1 MNQFL
6 ILSEKIFTIFAFIHY
21 VGSPLILILSGGA
34 SEGDLQ
40 DEQIDMPLVKQI
52 FLIIYI
58 ISFLLLLLR
67 WKQIIPS
74 VLKGGWLWLLLGLAI
89 CSISWSFS
97 PDLTQTRVVALTGS
111 MMFSLYF
118 ASRYT
123 LKEQLYIFGWVFG
136 IGTIA
141 SLFFVILLPKFG
153 IMGGIHAGAW
163 RGIYTHKNGLG
174 RTMLLSTIIFLLLA
188 LTTQKNR
195 WVFWTLLGTSFALL
209 LLSKSSSP
217 LINLMI
223 LMSIFFTLQIVR
235 WNYLFL
241 VPALIGLLSV
251 GIVVY
256 LLAMTNA
263 SQIAGAFGKDLTFTG
278 RTDFWPLILDKIW
291 EKPWLG
297 YGFGAFWQG
306 LDGPSAYVWNAS
318 AFKAP
323 NGHNGYLDLCLDLGL
338 VGLGIYTI
346 EFVSGVCRA
355 IGHIR
360 SVKTADAF
368 LPILL
373 LCLVILSNLTE
384 SSLVLQNNLLW
395 TLQVSTFLSLCL
407 PQLNENSYQVFD

>member
-1 MNQFL
+1 MNQIL

-40 DEQIDMPLVKQI
+40 DDQIDMPIVKQI

-67 WKQIIPS
+67 WKQIIPAI
-74 VLKGGWLWLLLGLAI
+74 LKGGWLWLLLGLAI

-97 PDLTQTRVVALTGS
+97 PYLTQTRVVALTGS

-141 SLFFVILLPKFG
+141 SLLFVVLLPKFG

-174 RTMLLSTIIFLLLA
+174 RTMLISTIVFLLLA
-188 LTTQKNR
+188 LITKKNQ
-195 WVFWTLLGTSFALL
+195 WVFWALLGTSFAML

-217 LINLMI
+217 LINLLI

-241 VPALIGLLSV
+241 IPALIGLLSV
-251 GIVVY
+251 GMIVY
-256 LLAMTNA
+256 LLIATNA

-278 RTDFWPLILDKIW
+278 RTDFWPLMLDKIR

-338 VGLGIYTI
+338 VGLTIYSL
-346 EFVSGVCRA
+346 EFISAMYRA
-355 IGHIR
+355 IGYIR

-407 PQLNENSYQVFD
+407 PQLSENSRQVFD

>member
-1 MNQFL
+1 MNKL
-6 ILSEKIFTIFAFIHY
+6 LVLSEKIFTIFALIHY
-21 VGSPLILILSGGA
+21 VGSPLILILSGGV
-34 SEGDLQ
+34 SEGDYP
-40 DEQIDMPLVKQI
+40 EEPIDIQLVKQI
-52 FLIIYI
+52 FSIIYI
-58 ISFLLLLLR
+58 ISFCLLVLR
-67 WKQIIPS
+67 WKQVIPV
-74 VLKGGWLWLLLGLAI
+74 VLKGGWIWLLLGLAI
-89 CSISWSFS
+89 CSTFWSFS

-123 LKEQLYIFGWVFG
+123 LREQLYLFGWVFG

-141 SLFFVILLPKFG
+141 SLLFAILLPKFG

-174 RTMLLSTIIFLLLA
+174 RTMLLSIIIFLLLA
-188 LTTQKNR
+188 LTTKKNR
-195 WVFWTLLGTSFALL
+195 WLFWTLLGTSIAML

-223 LMSIFFTLQIVR
+223 LMTIFLMLQIVR

-241 VPALIGLLSV
+241 VPALMGILCVGTISYVLL
-251 GIVVY
+251 I
-256 LLAMTNA
+256 TNA
-263 SQIAGAFGKDLTFTG
+263 GQIASAFGKDLTLTG

-291 EKPWLG
+291 ENPWLG

-338 VGLGIYTI
+338 VGFAIYTI
-346 EFVSGVCRA
+346 EFVTGVQRA
-355 IGHIR
+355 LIQIR
-360 SVKTADAF
+360 TVSTADAF

-373 LCLVILSNLTE
+373 LCLVVLSNLTE
-384 SSLVLQNNLLW
+384 SSLVVQNNLLW
-395 TLQVSTFLSLCL
+395 TLQVSTFLSLCSSEMSTVD
-407 PQLNENSYQVFD
+407 QQVFE

>member
-1 MNQFL
+1 MNKL
-6 ILSEKIFTIFAFIHY
+6 LVLSEKIFTIFALIHY
-21 VGSPLILILSGGA
+21 IGSPLILLMSGGS
-34 SEGDLQ
+34 SEGDMTEDLFDAQ
-40 DEQIDMPLVKQI
+40 LVRQI

-58 ISFLLLLLR
+58 ISFCLLVLR
-67 WKQIIPS
+67 WKQVIPL
-74 VLKGGWLWLLLGLAI
+74 VLKGGWIWLLLGLAI
-89 CSISWSFS
+89 CSIFWSFS
-97 PDLTQTRVVALTGS
+97 PDLTQTRVIALTGS

-123 LKEQLYIFGWVFG
+123 LREQLYLFGWVFG

-141 SLFFVILLPKFG
+141 SLLFAILLPKFG

-174 RTMLLSTIIFLLLA
+174 RTMLLSIIIFLLLA
-188 LTTQKNR
+188 LTTKKNR
-195 WVFWTLLGTSFALL
+195 WLFWTLLGTSIAML

-223 LMSIFFTLQIVR
+223 LMTIFLMLQIVR

-241 VPALIGLLSV
+241 VPALMGILCVGTISYVLL
-251 GIVVY
+251 I
-256 LLAMTNA
+256 TNA
-263 SQIAGAFGKDLTFTG
+263 GQIASAFGKDLTLTG

-291 EKPWLG
+291 ENPWLG

-338 VGLGIYTI
+338 VGFAIYTI
-346 EFVSGVCRA
+346 EFVTGVQRA
-355 IGHIR
+355 LIQIR
-360 SVKTADAF
+360 TVSTADAF

-373 LCLVILSNLTE
+373 LCLVVLSNLTE
-384 SSLVLQNNLLW
+384 SSLVVQNNLLW
-395 TLQVSTFLSLCL
+395 TLQVSTFLSLCSSEL
-407 PQLNENSYQVFD
+407 STVDQQVFE

>member
-1 MNQFL
+1 MNQLL

-21 VGSPLILILSGGA
+21 VGSPLILILSGGV

-40 DEQIDMPLVKQI
+40 DDQIDMPIVKQI

-67 WKQIIPS
+67 WKQVIPS
-74 VLKGGWLWLLLGLAI
+74 IFAGGWLWLLLGLAV

-118 ASRYT
+118 ASRYS

-141 SLFFVILLPKFG
+141 SLLFVILVPKFG

-174 RTMLLSTIIFLLLA
+174 RTMLLSTIVFLLLA
-188 LTTQKNR
+188 LTTHKNR
-195 WVFWTLLGTSFALL
+195 LIFWTLLGASFAML

-223 LMSIFFTLQIVR
+223 LTSIFLTLQIVR

-241 VPALIGLLSV
+241 IPALIGLLSA
-251 GIVVY
+251 GTIVY
-256 LLAMTNA
+256 LLTVTNA

-338 VGLGIYTI
+338 VGFAIYSIEFLSGIY
-346 EFVSGVCRA
+346 RA
-355 IGHIR
+355 IGYIR

-407 PQLNENSYQVFD
+407 PQLSERQQVFD